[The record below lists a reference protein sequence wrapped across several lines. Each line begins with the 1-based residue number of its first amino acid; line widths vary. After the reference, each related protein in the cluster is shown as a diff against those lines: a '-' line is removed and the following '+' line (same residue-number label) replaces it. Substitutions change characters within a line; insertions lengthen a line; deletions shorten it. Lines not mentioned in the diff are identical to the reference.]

1 MTNPAGNIVAMV
13 NAFTG
18 HAPMDARLDILGDCA
33 RKVVIQHVISISV
46 TPELACAQR
55 GVRSAG
61 RVCSVKVTTVLHTC
75 KLQYCSI
82 FFYHKCHVR
91 HCIELFLL

>member
-18 HAPMDARLDILGDCA
+18 LAPMDARLDILGDCA

-61 RVCSVKVTTVLHTC
+61 RVCSVKLTWPQNPSRLRQTSPNTP
-75 KLQYCSI
+75 QGS
-82 FFYHKCHVR
+82 
-91 HCIELFLL
+91 

>member
-33 RKVVIQHVISISV
+33 RKFVILHVIPISV
-46 TPELACAQR
+46 TPELACVQR

-61 RVCSVKVTTVLHTC
+61 RVCSVKVTTNLHTC
-75 KLQYCSI
+75 TLQYFSI
-82 FFYHKCHVR
+82 FR
-91 HCIELFLL
+91 T